1 MNNHFIYIKLSV
13 MMGDFVITKY
23 YSSTAKFLYCP
34 SLCSKT
40 PPSASIQAW
49 VRLGMFWDAD
59 LTSLDFR
66 THWQHTWAPL
76 ELQASPL
83 RFPLAYWLKPIF
95 WLIDSVRKLLSLAK
109 EPVAEQNST
118 SSSFC
123 CSVNFSILNCLGI
136 YGKPSDPTLLEEF
149 LMRNISRVFWE
160 SKVLSRMS
168 LNWWKTFSFTLFPS
182 RRNVCSLPQCK
193 RTWFRHL
200 YLKQSKTANS
210 ITNRQSYWW
219 AGTYPNEELI
229 ENKGSTCRV

>member
-49 VRLGMFWDAD
+49 VRLRMSWDAD
-59 LTSLDFR
+59 LTSLDFK
-66 THWQHTWAPL
+66 THWRHTWAPL

-83 RFPLAYWLKPIF
+83 RFPLGILTQANI
-95 WLIDSVRKLLSLAK
+95 LIDWFCEETPLLGPGARVADLNFIFLLLLS
-109 EPVAEQNST
+109 Q
-118 SSSFC
+118 F
-123 CSVNFSILNCLGI
+123 LNCLWI
-136 YGKPSDPTLLEEF
+136 YGKPSDPILLEEF

-200 YLKQSKTANS
+200 YLKQSKTDNS

>member
-49 VRLGMFWDAD
+49 VRLRMSWDAD

-83 RFPLAYWLKPIF
+83 RFPLGILTQANI
-95 WLIDSVRKLLSLAK
+95 LIDWFCEETPLLGQGASGRTELSFIFLLLLS
-109 EPVAEQNST
+109 Q
-118 SSSFC
+118 F
-123 CSVNFSILNCLGI
+123 LNTQLSWNLWETFR
-136 YGKPSDPTLLEEF
+136 SDLIRRVPDEEHF
-149 LMRNISRVFWE
+149 
-160 SKVLSRMS
+160 
-168 LNWWKTFSFTLFPS
+168 
-182 RRNVCSLPQCK
+182 
-193 RTWFRHL
+193 
-200 YLKQSKTANS
+200 
-210 ITNRQSYWW
+210 
-219 AGTYPNEELI
+219 
-229 ENKGSTCRV
+229 